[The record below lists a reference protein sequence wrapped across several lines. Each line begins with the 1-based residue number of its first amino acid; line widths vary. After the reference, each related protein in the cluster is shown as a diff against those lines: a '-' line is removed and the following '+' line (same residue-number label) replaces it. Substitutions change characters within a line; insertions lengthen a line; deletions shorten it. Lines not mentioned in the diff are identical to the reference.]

1 MRKTLCPFFLL
12 SLLLFLLLSA
22 CEKQP
27 EPPLDGD
34 GMIQELSYEQIT
46 QEEARRMMA
55 SLEDWILLDVRR
67 QDEFDEGHIPGA
79 ICLPNEEIGSEPPEL
94 LPDPEQTILIYCRSG
109 RRSKEAAQK
118 LADLGY
124 SRIYEFGGILDW
136 SGEIEKEESG
146 EMTEQTMPPEATA
159 SPELPQVPDP
169 AEAIRPR
176 PMLLIRANDRTF
188 YASPEDNSSA
198 EALTEELS
206 KAPLE
211 LDMRDYGGFEKVGDL
226 PWELPTND
234 ETITTVPGDV
244 ILYQGRQI
252 TLYYAENT
260 WSFTRLARIG
270 NVSGEELL
278 EVLGDGDV
286 TVTFSV
292 EWSE

>member
-1 MRKTLCPFFLL
+1 MKRLSILL
-12 SLLLFLLLSA
+12 SVLLLSSLLLLTA

-34 GMIQELSYEQIT
+34 GMVQESTYTQIT

-55 SLEDWILLDVRR
+55 SLEDFVLLDVRR
-67 QDEFDEGHIPGA
+67 QEEFDEGHIPGA
-79 ICLPNEEIGSEPPEL
+79 VCLPNEEICAEPPEL
-94 LPDPEQTILIYCRSG
+94 LPDPEQTILVYCRSG

-124 SRIYEFGGILDW
+124 SRVYEFGGILDW
-136 SGEIEKEESG
+136 SGEIEKEDT
-146 EMTEQTMPPEATA
+146 EMTKQTLPPEETA
-159 SPELPQVPDP
+159 APGGPDP

-176 PMLLIRANDRTF
+176 PVLLIRVNDRTF
-188 YASPEDNSSA
+188 YAAPEDNSSA
-198 EALTEELS
+198 RALTEELS

-211 LDMRDYGGFEKVGDL
+211 LSMRDYGGFEKVGDL

-252 TLYYAENT
+252 TIYYAENT

-278 EVLGDGDV
+278 EVLGDGDA

>member
-1 MRKTLCPFFLL
+1 MKRLLILL
-12 SLLLFLLLSA
+12 SLLLLSSLLLLTA

-27 EPPLDGD
+27 EPPPEGD
-34 GMIQELSYEQIT
+34 GTVREPGYQQIT

-55 SLEDWILLDVRR
+55 SLEDCILLDVRR

-79 ICLPNEEIGSEPPEL
+79 LCLPNEEIGTQPPAL
-94 LPDPEQTILIYCRSG
+94 LPDREQTILIYCRSG

-124 SRIYEFGGILDW
+124 SRVYEFGGILDW

-146 EMTEQTMPPEATA
+146 DLTAQNTPPAETA
-159 SPELPQVPDP
+159 SPEAPDF

-176 PMLLIRANDRTF
+176 PMLLIRVGGRTF
-188 YASPEDNSSA
+188 YASLEDNSSA
-198 EALTEELS
+198 RALTEELS

-211 LDMRDYGGFEKVGDL
+211 LEMRDYGGFEKVGDL
-226 PWELPTND
+226 PWELPVSD
-234 ETITTVPGDV
+234 ESITTTPGDV
-244 ILYQGRQI
+244 ILYRGRQI

-260 WSFTRLARIG
+260 WSFTRLGRIG